1 MALKGKNKT
10 KQKFV
15 WKQKKP
21 WIAKAILVKNNQ
33 RAGGIRLPD
42 FRPQYKD
49 TIIKIVECWHKTQI
63 YINGTGQK
71 AQK

>member
-1 MALKGKNKT
+1 METKKTLDSQSNTGKE
-10 KQKFV
+10 Q
-15 WKQKKP
+15 
-21 WIAKAILVKNNQ
+21 Q